1 MTGTTIPTEAE
12 VLGYFDSLSNWGR
25 WGADDE
31 LGALNFLTPEK
42 VRQAASLVR
51 DGRQVSCARTVEFE
65 ASVDAPN
72 PPVHFMIESG
82 EGWATGDK
90 VSLRAAQGSAD
101 FFGMAYHGVT
111 ITHIDS
117 LCHFFWQGRMYN
129 DRPAH
134 LVSTYNGATVESVEN
149 AGDGIITRGVLVDA
163 PMIRGVDWLERGE
176 GVMPDDILAAERRC
190 GFTVE
195 EGDVLLVR
203 TGQLR
208 RRNVEG
214 PADPA
219 EVGSTA
225 CQAACLPLLHERGVA
240 ILGSDTGN
248 DVSPAH
254 YPSVPNPI
262 HQVGLVKMGMWIL
275 DNADLEELARHCAEV
290 GRWEFMFTIAPLK
303 LSNSTG
309 SPVNPLALF

>member
-51 DGRQVSCARTVEFE
+51 DGHQVSCARTVEFE
-65 ASVDAPN
+65 ASADAPN

-90 VSLRAAQGSAD
+90 VTKRAAQGSAD

-134 LVSTYNGATVESVEN
+134 LVSTYHGATAESVEN
-149 AGDGIITRGVLVDA
+149 AGGGIVTRGLLVDA
-163 PMIRGVDWLERGE
+163 PMIRGVDWIERGE
-176 GVMPDDILAAERRC
+176 GVMPDDILEAERRC

-219 EVGSTA
+219 QVGSTA

-240 ILGSDTGN
+240 MLGSDTGN

-262 HQVGLVKMGMWIL
+262 HQVSLVMMGMWIL

-309 SPVNPLALF
+309 SPVNPLAIF

>member
-51 DGRQVSCARTVEFE
+51 DGHQVSCARTVEFE

-90 VSLRAAQGSAD
+90 VTKRAAQGSSD

-129 DRPAH
+129 DRPGPSSLH
-134 LVSTYNGATVESVEN
+134 LPRR
-149 AGDGIITRGVLVDA
+149 DGRVG
-163 PMIRGVDWLERGE
+163 R
-176 GVMPDDILAAERRC
+176 ERR
-190 GFTVE
+190 
-195 EGDVLLVR
+195 
-203 TGQLR
+203 R
-208 RRNVEG
+208 RHRDARSAG
-214 PADPA
+214 RRADDP
-219 EVGSTA
+219 GSRLDRA
-225 CQAACLPLLHERGVA
+225 RRG
-240 ILGSDTGN
+240 
-248 DVSPAH
+248 
-254 YPSVPNPI
+254 
-262 HQVGLVKMGMWIL
+262 
-275 DNADLEELARHCAEV
+275 RHA
-290 GRWEFMFTIAPLK
+290 GRHSRSGAPLR
-303 LSNSTG
+303 LHRGGGRRSYWSG
-309 SPVNPLALF
+309 QAS